1 MAKERLHEL
10 KQTKSEFKVS
20 GIVTGTKS
28 KRFYKSGN
36 SANGAWNAVEFGITF
51 DEGKTV
57 YLSMRGFTRSEVFY
71 YKKGEGSAKGDTKR
85 VPWRDRNKAP
95 GAGYALI
102 GVDLSVGK
110 DETGKNINSTMTEYD
125 AVEHLRANLR
135 DGDSVLVVGELQF
148 SSYTDR
154 NGETKKR
161 TELVPTKIYYTGE
174 PIVFSEQDKPGTC
187 EFYNTLVFSGIDKE
201 MDDRDKHTGRYILS
215 GFSVSYANVEPV
227 SFIMNKSSAKLADNM
242 RKKLKYGN
250 AIKTYGRVD
259 VIVDTSTVEE
269 EDDGWGERS
278 PMQRINSPVRR
289 EYVVYKAD
297 PKTIDVESYS
307 EEAIAMAIRKI
318 KAAKTAE
325 ENFNGKAKKNI
336 TIEVDDDWSV
346 DDSEDAPW

>member
-10 KQTKSEFKVS
+10 KETKSEFQVR

-57 YLSMRGFTRSEVFY
+57 YVSMRGFTRNEVFY
-71 YKKGEGSAKGDTKR
+71 YKKGEDGAKGDTKR
-85 VPWRDRNKAP
+85 VPWKDRNKTP
-95 GAGYALI
+95 GAGYNLI
-102 GVDLSVGK
+102 GVSLSVGK
-110 DETGKNINSTMTEYD
+110 DADGKNINSTMTEFD
-125 AVEHLRANLR
+125 AVEHIAKNFH
-135 DGDSVLVVGELQF
+135 DGDSVKVVGTLQF

-201 MDDRDKHTGRYILS
+201 MDERDKPTGKFILS
-215 GFSVSYANVEPV
+215 GFSVGYNSVDPV
-227 SFIMNKSSAKLADNM
+227 SFVMNESSAKLAGNM
-242 RKKLKYGN
+242 KKKLKYGN

-259 VIVDTSTVEE
+259 VIVDASTVET
-269 EDDGWGERS
+269 EDDGWGEPS
-278 PMQRINSPVRR
+278 PLQRINSPVRR

-297 PKTIDVESYS
+297 PDTIDTDTYS
-307 EEAIAMAIRKI
+307 EESIAVALKRIR
-318 KAAKTAE
+318 AAKTAE
-325 ENFNGKAKKNI
+325 ENFSGKAKKNI
-336 TIEVDDDWSV
+336 TVEVDDDWSV
-346 DDSEDAPW
+346 DDSEDTPW